1 MTDTTSPAGSGASQ
15 RGAPG
20 SAAPAARPG
29 PGRNPATGV
38 GSGVIPAGDEPLDA
52 PVRPAATVQVA
63 AAHQELLAARK
74 AFASDLD
81 GLTTSTKA
89 SLDIPAKIRREPL
102 KAAALAGGA
111 GFLILGGPKKVLRGV
126 GRALPKRKRDPYA
139 GLLPDEVEKVLRETG
154 IARDPRVR
162 EALDHDFAEYLRRKG
177 RTDVQP
183 NARASLWRTY
193 DVVVGPLG
201 TVGARMLVEKLM
213 AANSG
218 GKGRPGPAADAPGP
232 RPRG

>member
-1 MTDTTSPAGSGASQ
+1 MSQADRPASVGT
-15 RGAPG
+15 R
-20 SAAPAARPG
+20 
-29 PGRNPATGV
+29 PATT
-38 GSGVIPAGDEPLDA
+38 PAEQAVLVPGTAAEDK
-52 PVRPAATVQVA
+52 PVRPAATVEVA
-63 AAHQELLAARK
+63 HAHQELLAARR
-74 AFASDLD
+74 AFASEAD

-89 SLDIPAKIRREPL
+89 SLDVPARIRKDPL
-102 KAAALAGGA
+102 KAVALAGGA
-111 GFLILGGPKKVLRGV
+111 GFLILGGPRKVLRGV

-139 GLLPDEVEKVLRETG
+139 GLLPDEVEKVLRDTG
-154 IARDPRVR
+154 VASDPRVR

-213 AANSG
+213 AANGG
-218 GKGRPGPAADAPGP
+218 GKDRSGAAAKAPGT